1 MAVTLQKI
9 LVAFCLCVLIC
20 ASVSHGYGMYGRYGR
35 YGRYGGPGFNPNGR
49 LTQYCGLFTW
59 EKIDE
64 GYGACNMKVLKEV
77 YDKDK
82 DLYHDGYMRQL
93 FRRARHGM
101 LCYAEGPRV
110 VNVRGACDAMELA
123 CRPYAPRTVDNC
135 WSIRVA
141 PPNPPP
147 AGPAATPQ
155 PNPPAAGP
163 GGWGI

>member
-1 MAVTLQKI
+1 
-9 LVAFCLCVLIC
+9 
-20 ASVSHGYGMYGRYGR
+20 
-35 YGRYGGPGFNPNGR
+35 
-49 LTQYCGLFTW
+49 
-59 EKIDE
+59 
-64 GYGACNMKVLKEV
+64 MKVLKEV

-135 WSIRVA
+135 WSISMKLSFIYFFSCFND
-141 PPNPPP
+141 PFS
-147 AGPAATPQ
+147 
-155 PNPPAAGP
+155 
-163 GGWGI
+163 